1 MKVLILSLAL
11 SMATAS
17 ALTLPEALARAEGRV
32 AVVNAQL
39 DYDDGRRALARS
51 QADPLALRL
60 ELLQAEQRVALAE
73 AQLEQARYQAFAEIA
88 QGYTQVLEA
97 QFQHELAQAGRD
109 LNAQAL
115 EIARI
120 RLERGSGTSLDVQD
134 AETNLKDADQNV
146 DAARQGVELAHNN
159 LQGLTGLEVDS
170 AEPVPF
176 DLDAVALPPLD
187 DMLARLSAHP
197 SLLQANQGLELA
209 RLGRDLLDPSYA
221 SRAQIEAAELQIEQ
235 AQGGTKEAQRG
246 LELQLRSLYNSTVTA
261 RQSLVIARE
270 SLANAQEREQIE
282 RQRLEAGLIAEIS
295 YRQTRFVTLQAAFAA
310 VRAEH
315 GHLRALLDLQAGAI
329 TPLGGLDGF

>member
-11 SMATAS
+11 SMATSS

-134 AETNLKDADQNV
+134 AETNLRRLLAKAV
-146 DAARQGVELAHNN
+146 D
-159 LQGLTGLEVDS
+159 
-170 AEPVPF
+170 
-176 DLDAVALPPLD
+176 
-187 DMLARLSAHP
+187 
-197 SLLQANQGLELA
+197 
-209 RLGRDLLDPSYA
+209 
-221 SRAQIEAAELQIEQ
+221 EQ
-235 AQGGTKEAQRG
+235 V
-246 LELQLRSLYNSTVTA
+246 S
-261 RQSLVIARE
+261 
-270 SLANAQEREQIE
+270 
-282 RQRLEAGLIAEIS
+282 
-295 YRQTRFVTLQAAFAA
+295 A
-310 VRAEH
+310 VR
-315 GHLRALLDLQAGAI
+315 
-329 TPLGGLDGF
+329 